1 MNPAKLKLLGAFAA
15 MFLLGAVTGGA
26 LMHVIEAQRAIDM
39 FDSASKGSRNG
50 VFLWSLDRKLG
61 LSAEQRQAFEAIMAQ
76 YDRDLAA
83 VIEPLDPRV
92 KALREKM
99 RADIR
104 ARLSPAQ
111 QPRFDELMASWDA
124 TSRRPKR
131 EGGEAGGSGQSKP

>member
-1 MNPAKLKLLGAFAA
+1 MNRSKLKLFGAFAA
-15 MFLLGAVTGGA
+15 VFLLGGVTGGA
-26 LMHVIEAQRAIDM
+26 VMHVIEARRAIDM

-104 ARLSPAQ
+104 AKL
-111 QPRFDELMASWDA
+111 
-124 TSRRPKR
+124 T
-131 EGGEAGGSGQSKP
+131 